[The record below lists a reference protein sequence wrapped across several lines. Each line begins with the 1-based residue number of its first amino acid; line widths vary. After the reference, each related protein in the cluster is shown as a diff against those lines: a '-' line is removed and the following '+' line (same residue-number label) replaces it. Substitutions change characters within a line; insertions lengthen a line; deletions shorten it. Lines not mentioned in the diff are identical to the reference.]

1 VIRYTVEAER
11 WPLKSGFVIA
21 RKALTCSHILKVT
34 AVDGVHSGHG
44 EAEAHE
50 DDAELALTLIDALRG
65 WTDDFHDVAGPDD
78 LQALLPP
85 GPARNALDCALWDM
99 MAKRSG
105 RRAWELAGVTLAA
118 PVPTAYSIGIA
129 VPDAMA
135 ASAWQ
140 RPEHWLLKLKLGD
153 ASGETDLARVKAVRV
168 ARPDA
173 RLIVDANGAW
183 SLPRLQALA
192 PQLAALRVEMI
203 EQPLPVGGDDAL
215 IGYTSPIPLCADES
229 CIDRTSL
236 PTLVGRYQAINIKLD
251 KTGGLTEALAL
262 KQQARSHGF
271 RIMVGCMV
279 GTSLAMAPAMVVA
292 ADADWVDLDGPLLL
306 ASDRDPGLTYREGMI
321 APPSSDIWG

>member
-135 ASAWQ
+135 ASARQ

-203 EQPLPVGGDDAL
+203 EQPLPVL
-215 IGYTSPIPLCADES
+215 Y
-229 CIDRTSL
+229 
-236 PTLVGRYQAINIKLD
+236 
-251 KTGGLTEALAL
+251 
-262 KQQARSHGF
+262 RSH
-271 RIMVGCMV
+271 
-279 GTSLAMAPAMVVA
+279 VVA
-292 ADADWVDLDGPLLL
+292 HARRALSGDQHQAGQDRWPDRGPGVEAAGPQPWVQDHGRLHGRHIAGDGSGNGRGGRCRLGRSRR
-306 ASDRDPGLTYREGMI
+306 AVAARER
-321 APPSSDIWG
+321 S